1 MLISKPNILLLVV
14 DGFRAD
20 RCFGEKKTSIT
31 PNLDK
36 LIKNGIYFDK
46 TISSASMTFPS
57 ITSLMTSKYP
67 FECLVE
73 DKGLVVPH
81 PNIINYFE
89 KFSKK
94 GYHIYSNNPK
104 LIHHLGLEN
113 ICSCISK
120 KYEDSK
126 AVNNKLGQTILEQ
139 LKSKAILEPWLF
151 YLHIYDLHDAEF
163 FKIIK
168 TNNFLS
174 DKKFGDNKYERMVS
188 AIDVWLGKIF
198 DELDLKN
205 TIIILTAD
213 HGSVRGTL
221 NKQTEKFY
229 EKLVNQKSKNRS
241 KTKLLEK
248 IPKKLLSR
256 NVDFVAKKLLN
267 FKSLDLHDI
276 QSTKSTT
283 YEQRVLNYL
292 VNPIENLYDDKL
304 VVPLIFSGF
313 NLPKNKIIH
322 DQVQSIDIFPTLA
335 EILNFSDM
343 NQDIR
348 GRSLFSQ
355 IKGRNFKETPAF
367 IECVTNS
374 TKMPKEDVIGI
385 RTSEFKYFRNRNDA
399 EKDVH
404 LFDLKKDP
412 LEENNIQESNHD
424 IIKKMEEILL
434 TLQSGKGFSYDKGE
448 NLTDEEK
455 KKAQEIFSKLGY
467 I

>member
-1 MLISKPNILLLVV
+1 MLSTKPNILLLVI

-46 TISSASMTFPS
+46 TIPSASMTFPS

-73 DKGLVVPH
+73 DKNLIVPR
-81 PNIINYFE
+81 PDITNYFE

-104 LIHHLGLEN
+104 KIKYLGLEN
-113 ICSCISK
+113 ICSCVSK
-120 KYEDSK
+120 EYEDSK
-126 AVNNKLGQTILEQ
+126 ALNQKLGQTILEQ
-139 LKSKAILEPWLF
+139 LKSKAIQEPWLF

-163 FKIIK
+163 FKITK

-188 AIDVWLGKIF
+188 TIDVWLGKIF

-205 TIIILTAD
+205 TIIVLTAD
-213 HGSVRGTL
+213 HGTVRGTL
-221 NKQTEKFY
+221 NKQTEDFY
-229 EKLVNQKSKNRS
+229 EKLVNQESKNQLH
-241 KTKLLEK
+241 KKILEK

-256 NVDFVAKKLLN
+256 YASFMVKKLLN
-267 FKSLDLHDI
+267 FKNLDLHDI
-276 QSTKSTT
+276 QSTKSTIH
-283 YEQRVLNYL
+283 EQRVLNYL

-343 NQDIR
+343 NHDIR

-355 IKGRNFKETPAF
+355 IKGHNFKEIPAF

-374 TKMPKEDVIGI
+374 TKMPKENVIGI

-412 LEENNIQESNHD
+412 LEENNIQESNPD
-424 IIKKMEEILL
+424 IIIKMEEILL
-434 TLQSGKGFSYDKGE
+434 SLQSGKGFSFDKEE
-448 NLTDEEK
+448 NLTDEQSKTVEN
-455 KKAQEIFSKLGY
+455 ELRKLGY